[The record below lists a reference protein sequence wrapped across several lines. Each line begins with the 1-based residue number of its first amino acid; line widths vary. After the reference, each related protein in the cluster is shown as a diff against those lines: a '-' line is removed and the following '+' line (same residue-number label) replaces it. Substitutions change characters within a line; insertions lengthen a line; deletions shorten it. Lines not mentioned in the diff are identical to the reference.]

1 MAWYG
6 GTYSCGHEGRTQVYG
21 PTKDRQRKAD
31 YYFETHLC
39 PECWKKEQ
47 ERKAQ
52 EAAEI
57 AKDLG
62 CAELTGSTK
71 QIAWAENIRASMFS
85 ILVNHP
91 EYRDVVEGIAKTETS
106 AKFYIDNRDAL
117 EFIINKKYHNK

>member
-1 MAWYG
+1 MAWYE

-31 YYFETHLC
+31 YYFETHMC
-39 PECWKKEQ
+39 PECWKREQ

-52 EAAEI
+52 AA
-57 AKDLG
+57 AKVAQDMG
-62 CAELTGSTK
+62 FAELTGSPK
-71 QIAWAENIRASMFS
+71 QISWAENIRASMFS